1 MNKPLPTDDF
11 LVGPFQVF
19 KVVVEGRA
27 IPRLTGSK
35 WSEYETELIVDGR
48 FSAVFTDASA
58 KQAAWLIAQAMA
70 IGEGYSHLGAMNK
83 DQPFAPL
90 CGRLGSVPE

>member
-1 MNKPLPTDDF
+1 MSEPTPTDD
-11 LVGPFQVF
+11 LPVGPFQVF
-19 KVVVEGRA
+19 KVIVEGRA
-27 IPRLTGSK
+27 IPGLTGSK
-35 WSEYETELIVDGR
+35 RSEYETELTVDGR

-58 KQAAWLIAQAMA
+58 KQAAWLIAQALA

-90 CGRLGSVPE
+90 CGQLDSVPE